1 MVFDIPIVYLI
12 YDITITILNI
22 HDVTS
27 NSLHTLKMTSI
38 LFTLI
43 CFTLHS
49 FGAKFEHWI
58 DQKKLLLIRKR
69 IWKKTE
75 EYKYGAQLVLS
86 KFMWFLELLLLK
98 CIVRGDEGMLIVQR
112 IKTSVVFLIE
122 LNFWNKLFVTYSVTI
137 L

>member
-1 MVFDIPIVYLI
+1 MVFDITIVYYLI
-12 YDITITILNI
+12 YDITIIILYI

-27 NSLHTLKMTSI
+27 NSLHTFKMTSI

-75 EYKYGAQLVLS
+75 ENKYVAQLVLS
-86 KFMWFLELLLLK
+86 EYVVFRIIAAQIYSEG
-98 CIVRGDEGMLIVQR
+98 GDESMLIVH
-112 IKTSVVFLIE
+112 
-122 LNFWNKLFVTYSVTI
+122 
-137 L
+137 